1 MFDDAVNGECNSWR
15 RNEEGTLKQV
25 VSTYSDNRLSLF
37 HTLHST
43 FSEYCTLG
51 SKHCQPSLT
60 GLLTVNIG
68 GLAGFV
74 WYGVWR
80 LRDPTPGNSLGSS
93 LSRLRLGEYFSKTDN
108 ISDVKYDHLSQI
120 LLPINC
126 HETWAVANGHVISIM
141 SRRRQIWR
149 LNVKISLLTLWL
161 DACAN
166 KINLAFIYAFAPVY
180 KFTPPPP
187 TLTLTVDTFILC
199 RWLGCNCLCSITWAR
214 WTKAFQVPFLF
225 RRHEDPSLFW
235 PGIYQFCCVLLGF
248 GCSGFT
254 GHMPQVQ
261 SRQKSQWVWQ
271 GNCAGLGS
279 GTRHLGRLLH
289 CSVTCSKYYNNTR
302 NSNNNLQAHDTN
314 TFHPD
319 TGYTLHWLLH
329 SAGLLLIYLN
339 VSVPKFHLLPAS

>member
-1 MFDDAVNGECNSWR
+1 MPLHLF
-15 RNEEGTLKQV
+15 T
-25 VSTYSDNRLSLF
+25 SL
-37 HTLHST
+37 H
-43 FSEYCTLG
+43 
-51 SKHCQPSLT
+51 
-60 GLLTVNIG
+60 LL
-68 GLAGFV
+68 
-74 WYGVWR
+74 
-80 LRDPTPGNSLGSS
+80 
-93 LSRLRLGEYFSKTDN
+93 
-108 ISDVKYDHLSQI
+108 
-120 LLPINC
+120 LL
-126 HETWAVANGHVISIM
+126 
-141 SRRRQIWR
+141 Q
-149 LNVKISLLTLWL
+149 
-161 DACAN
+161 
-166 KINLAFIYAFAPVY
+166 
-180 KFTPPPP
+180 
-187 TLTLTVDTFILC
+187 TLTVDTFILC

-261 SRQKSQWVWQ
+261 SRQKRQWVWQ

-339 VSVPKFHLLPAS
+339 VSVPKFHLLPGS